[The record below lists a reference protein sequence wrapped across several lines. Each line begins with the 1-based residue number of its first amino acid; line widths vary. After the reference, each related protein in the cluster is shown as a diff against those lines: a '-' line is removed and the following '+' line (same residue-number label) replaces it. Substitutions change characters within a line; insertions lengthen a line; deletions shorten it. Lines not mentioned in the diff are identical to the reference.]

1 MKWWVDAP
9 FAAHPYCKGNTGTM
23 MSTGSVS
30 IMELPWKKKINRR
43 SSTKSEIVEEEND
56 LPQCLW
62 SRYFIVDDIES
73 HQDNMI
79 SIIIENNW
87 KD

>member
-1 MKWWVDAP
+1 
-9 FAAHPYCKGNTGTM
+9 

-43 SSTKSEIVEEEND
+43 SSTKSKIVEEEND

-62 SRYFIVDDIES
+62 SRHFIVDDIES

-79 SIIIENNW
+79 AIIIENNW